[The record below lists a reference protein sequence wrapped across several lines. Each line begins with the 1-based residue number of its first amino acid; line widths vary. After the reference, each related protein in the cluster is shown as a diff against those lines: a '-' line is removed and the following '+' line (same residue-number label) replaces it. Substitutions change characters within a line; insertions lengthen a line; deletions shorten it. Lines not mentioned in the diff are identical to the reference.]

1 MKKLS
6 HDIGSKKPKG
16 KIGDQKT
23 SSTNKNFT
31 ATKTKK
37 KNKTKNENIQK
48 ETMMKKEI

>member
-31 ATKTKK
+31 TKK
-37 KNKTKNENIQK
+37 MKKGTKQEMKNIQK
-48 ETMMKKEI
+48 ETMMKT